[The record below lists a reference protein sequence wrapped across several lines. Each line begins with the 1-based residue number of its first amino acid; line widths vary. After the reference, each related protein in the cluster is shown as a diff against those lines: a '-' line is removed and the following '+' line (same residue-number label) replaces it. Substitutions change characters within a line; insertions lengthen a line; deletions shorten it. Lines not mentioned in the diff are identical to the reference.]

1 MMEQVTI
8 DKEFLEQMLQKI
20 ESLTKQVE
28 ALTKKIDDL
37 DCDIYQT
44 KGIVLDIGE
53 KLRIV

>member
-1 MMEQVTI
+1 MEQVTI